1 MVVWSG
7 TGRWNQ
13 RPSLILIRLQKTSD
27 NGGSNQ
33 KHRPKQRL
41 SHVPSTFTP
50 SKTNPGIALGNPCN
64 ETGHAESRSST
75 SQRSPVVHGELSLK
89 SNQGKPSGLPIGS
102 LSPSQSFLERGRR
115 SIHSRQ
121 RDSLPGTRIRKSG
134 IADRGSTGPQPS
146 TVSNSIWDH
155 RL

>member
-7 TGRWNQ
+7 TGRWFQ
-13 RPSLILIRLQKTSD
+13 RPSLILIRFQKTSD
-27 NGGSNQ
+27 NSGSNQ

-41 SHVPSTFTP
+41 SHVSSTFTP

-102 LSPSQSFLERGRR
+102 LFPSQPVLELGRR
-115 SIHSRQ
+115 SIHFRQ

-134 IADRGSTGPQPS
+134 IADRGSMGPQPS
-146 TVSNSIWDH
+146 TVSYSTWDH